1 MRSFRK
7 ELKRIERK
15 SPKMPKKYG
24 FHKPRELEAAAPPAV
39 EKTTSKN
46 SIQSSTN
53 SADLFAKSDSERMD
67 TSVDE
72 MKTALTIETLFK
84 GVESKFEDEIS
95 RSKQTLV
102 DAKGTIATLK
112 KDFERFQGQLRFE
125 KFI

>member
-1 MRSFRK
+1 
-7 ELKRIERK
+7 
-15 SPKMPKKYG
+15 MPKKYG

-39 EKTTSKN
+39 EKTISKN

-53 SADLFAKSDSERMD
+53 SADLFAKSDTERMD
-67 TSVDE
+67 TSAE
-72 MKTALTIETLFK
+72 ELKTAVTIEALFK

-112 KDFERFQGQLRFE
+112 KDFERFQGQFRL
-125 KFI
+125 